1 MTPVVELQGARK
13 RFGAVEALKGV
24 DLTIGAGELVALLG
38 PNGAGK
44 TTSIALM
51 LGLRYPTGGRAR
63 LFGLDPND
71 RRARSRCGVMLQE
84 SGTTAVLTV
93 AEIVDL
99 FRAYYPSPLPT
110 ARAIRLAGL
119 DDKAGARI
127 GTLSGGERQRLYFAL
142 AVCGDPEALFLDE
155 PTVGMDVETRRAVL
169 DSIRS
174 LSNAGKTIVLTTH
187 YLEEADQLA
196 HRIVVIDHGVVIA
209 DATPREIKS
218 RIPSKRVNFHA
229 ETAIDDVVF
238 KGLPVQNLE
247 IAGER
252 VHLLSNEPEAVL
264 RGLFER
270 GVVVRD
276 LEVTGAD
283 LEEAFLSLTRRA

>member
-1 MTPVVELQGARK
+1 
-13 RFGAVEALKGV
+13 
-24 DLTIGAGELVALLG
+24 
-38 PNGAGK
+38 
-44 TTSIALM
+44 
-51 LGLRYPTGGRAR
+51 
-63 LFGLDPND
+63 
-71 RRARSRCGVMLQE
+71 
-84 SGTTAVLTV
+84 
-93 AEIVDL
+93 
-99 FRAYYPSPLPT
+99 
-110 ARAIRLAGL
+110 
-119 DDKAGARI
+119 
-127 GTLSGGERQRLYFAL
+127 
-142 AVCGDPEALFLDE
+142 
-155 PTVGMDVETRRAVL
+155 MDVETRRAVL

-174 LSNAGKTIVLTTH
+174 LSAAGKTIVLTTH

-196 HRIVVIDHGVVIA
+196 HRIVVIDHGIVIA

-229 ETAIDDVVF
+229 ETAIADVVF

-247 IAGER
+247 IVDHR